1 MLPTPGQ
8 LSTIHLQMAFMRRT
22 PSLAIHV
29 AIARSSVMAL
39 TLFARDVLRVAI
51 KAVSTGC
58 ENNFYLVEETLQ
70 KSR

>member
-1 MLPTPGQ
+1 MLPTLGR
-8 LSTIHLQMAFMRRT
+8 LSTIHLQMAFMLRP

-29 AIARSSVMAL
+29 VLTRSSVMAL

-51 KAVSTGC
+51 KAISTGC
-58 ENNFYLVEETLQ
+58 ENNLYLVMKIFQ